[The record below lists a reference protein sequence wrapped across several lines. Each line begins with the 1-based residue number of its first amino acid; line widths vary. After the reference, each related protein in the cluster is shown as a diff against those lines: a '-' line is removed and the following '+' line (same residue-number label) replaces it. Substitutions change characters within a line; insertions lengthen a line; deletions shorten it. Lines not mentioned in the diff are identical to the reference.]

1 MTTTSH
7 LLQDILSGKKSVN
20 GKLVNLL
27 GVQVQRT
34 LAAHVF
40 HRLRRRHPASVSMAR
55 AQVEELRQE
64 GIVLW
69 HDFLPPGTFAELQ
82 HEHEIF
88 LAAQN
93 TARLTYDHGP
103 NRLVTVPVDSID
115 AGSMP
120 ATHRFLSEPRLI
132 SLLEAAES
140 RDLET
145 VPAYRALE
153 HLVQGPDDGN
163 TDPETRLHSDVFFP
177 CHKAWLYLSDVEL
190 AHGPFVYVKRSHRIS
205 LTKLCHV
212 YWESCTRNEGS
223 RRIDAVELA
232 RLGLRET
239 VVTCA
244 KNTLVVAD
252 VSGYHRRLRGLPG
265 NERGAVHINLR
276 GNPFEVS
283 LGRTGFRRSNPILAR
298 DMNA

>member
-1 MTTTSH
+1 MTVTRMPY
-7 LLQDILSGKKSVN
+7 LLQDILSGKKAVN
-20 GKLVNLL
+20 GTLLNLL

-34 LAAHVF
+34 LAAHVL
-40 HRLRRRHPASVSMAR
+40 HRLRRRDPATDSMTR
-55 AQVEELRQE
+55 AQVEELRRE
-64 GIVLW
+64 GIVVW
-69 HDFLPPGTFAELQ
+69 HDFLPTGTFAELQ
-82 HEHEIF
+82 REHET
-88 LAAQN
+88 LLTARN
-93 TARLTYDHGP
+93 TARLTYHHGP
-103 NRLVTVPVDSID
+103 NRLATVPVDGID
-115 AGSMP
+115 TGRIP
-120 ATHRFLSEPRLI
+120 ATHRFLSEPRLL

-140 RDLET
+140 RDLEAF
-145 VPAYRALE
+145 PAYRVLE
-153 HLVQGPDDGN
+153 QLVQGPDDGS

-190 AHGPFVYVKRSHRIS
+190 AHGPFAYVKRSHRIS

-244 KNTLVVAD
+244 KNTLVVAN
-252 VSGYHRRLRGLPG
+252 VSGYHRRLCGRPG
-265 NERGAVHINLR
+265 NERRAVHINLR

-283 LGRTGFRRSNPILAR
+283 HGRTPFPPSNPIR